1 MSNAGDRSTQTTRVH
16 STLRVVVRGFP
27 LPEGAKCVVNEYELL
42 IIARAKAGD
51 WPEVP
56 IERGDLEA
64 VIWTKPD
71 EADRV
76 ADALLTDKRV
86 ISVRM
91 DAAPL
96 EVG

>member
-1 MSNAGDRSTQTTRVH
+1 VSSFTTRVH
-16 STLRVVVRGFP
+16 STVRAVLRGFP
-27 LPEGAKCVVNEYELL
+27 LPEGAKCVVNGLELL
-42 IIARAKAGD
+42 VIGRAKSDD
-51 WPEVP
+51 WPET
-56 IERGDLEA
+56 ELDRGDLEA

-71 EADRV
+71 DAERV

-96 EVG
+96 EIG